1 MNFSVIAELLRD
13 IPYTRPRH
21 GKILFDFVVDSKSKD
36 ILELGFAHGVSSCYL
51 AAALDEMGRGSIIT
65 IDFESSRDNDPNIF
79 TLLERTGL
87 ISYVTPVLSES
98 SYNWELMKLIEAQ
111 THQGVCEPRFDFC
124 FIDGGHLWEV
134 DGLAFF
140 LVDKLLKPGGWIL
153 FDDVYWTYQDDIG
166 HTELA
171 KTIPE
176 EQRGVAQVE
185 RVFSLL
191 VCQHPGFE
199 NVMIREKW
207 GWAQKCADRGPENY
221 GNVVQDVY
229 AKQGVLFDLMAIFNK
244 MRSWRVIKRAKG
256 CNRSSLK

>member
-1 MNFSVIAELLRD
+1 MDFEVVAELLKD

-21 GKILFDFVVDSKSKD
+21 GKILFDFVSGSESKD
-36 ILELGFAHGVSSCYL
+36 ILELGFAHGVSTCYL
-51 AAALDEMGRGSIIT
+51 AAALDEMGQGSIVT
-65 IDFESSRDNDPNIF
+65 IDFESSRYNDPNIF

-87 ISYVTPVLSES
+87 MSYVTPVLSES
-98 SYNWELMKLIEAQ
+98 SYNWELMKLIEEQ
-111 THQGVCEPRFDFC
+111 TYQGKCRPRFDFC

-176 EQRGVAQVE
+176 EQRHVAQIE

-199 NVMIREKW
+199 NATIREKW
-207 GWAQKCADRGPENY
+207 GWAQKCIGRGREGPS
-221 GNVVQDVY
+221 NVVQEVY

-244 MRSWRVIKRAKG
+244 IRSLRVIKRAKER
-256 CNRSSLK
+256 NRSSLK